1 MSREGVKYT
10 VAIRYLGQLTI
21 VFFYYSLHEYL
32 DMATIHFLSVNSNK
46 YSTAA
51 NAIATRKQYLVE
63 LLHAV
68 TLKYSLKE
76 RKTRQEK
83 KVDLGG

>member
-1 MSREGVKYT
+1 
-10 VAIRYLGQLTI
+10 
-21 VFFYYSLHEYL
+21 
-32 DMATIHFLSVNSNK
+32 MATIHFLSVNSNK